1 LRSAAAPS
9 RVRYWV
15 IVFAVTLAVIQY
27 LDRVSISSAAAVPAI
42 RRDLGLSDVQMGW
55 VFSAFALA
63 YAIFDIPGGY
73 LGDWMG
79 PRKVL
84 MRVVVW
90 WSFFTA
96 ATGWTWNFASIWIT
110 RFLFGAGEA
119 GCFPNLTKVF
129 TTWLPPDERVRAQ
142 GLLWMS
148 ARWGGAFT
156 PLIVTPVILWIGW
169 RNAFVVFGSI
179 GVIWAVVFYRWF
191 RDNPMEHAGPN
202 QAEKELLAASAGNAA
217 GHGDVPWKT
226 ILSSGRVWLLCWQYF
241 ALSYGWYFYITW
253 LPTYLREG
261 RHLTIASTTLLS
273 VLPLFAG
280 GLANPVSVFLGERVR
295 RWTRDVSRSR
305 RMVASAGFA
314 GACGCLILSTRVNDP
329 VLAMVVIALASFSND
344 LVMPCAWGA
353 AMDLGGR
360 YAGTISGTM
369 NSVGNLAGVALPVAV
384 PYILRW
390 AGNDWNVTF
399 YVSAAV
405 YATGILSWAF
415 LDSKTPLPQHAAA
428 RMSGVSAAVPGAH

>member
-1 LRSAAAPS
+1 MAATH
-9 RVRYWV
+9 VRYWV
-15 IVFAVTLAVIQY
+15 IVFAVSLAVIQY

-73 LGDWMG
+73 LGDRLG

-96 ATGWTWNFASIWIT
+96 ATGWAWNYSSILVT

-129 TTWLPPDERVRAQ
+129 TTWLPPREQVRAQ
-142 GLLWMS
+142 GILWMS
-148 ARWGGAFT
+148 ARWGGAFA
-156 PLIVTPVILWIGW
+156 PLVVTPVILWVGW
-169 RNAFVVFGSI
+169 RLAFVLFGSV
-179 GVIWAVVFYRWF
+179 GLIWAVIFYRWF
-191 RDNPMEHAGPN
+191 RDSPMDKPTLN
-202 QAEKELLAASAGNAA
+202 QEERDLLRASARNAS

-226 ILSSGRVWLLCWQYF
+226 ILGSGRVWMLCWQYF

-261 RHLTIASTTLLS
+261 RHLTITSTTLLS
-273 VLPLFAG
+273 VLPLFVG
-280 GLANPVSVFLGERVR
+280 GLANPVSVFVAERLT
-295 RWTRDVSRSR
+295 RWTRDVAKTR
-305 RMVASAGFA
+305 RIVACSGFA
-314 GACGCLILSTRVNDP
+314 GACGCLVLSTGVNNP
-329 VLAMVVIALASFSND
+329 VLAMLTIAMASFCND

-353 AMDLGGR
+353 TMDLGGK
-360 YAGTISGTM
+360 YAGTVSGTM
-369 NSVGNLAGVALPVAV
+369 NSVGNLAGVALPVAI

-390 AGNDWNVTF
+390 ANNDWNITF

-415 LDSKTPLPQHAAA
+415 LDSVTPLPQPADEIPANLAAN
-428 RMSGVSAAVPGAH
+428 